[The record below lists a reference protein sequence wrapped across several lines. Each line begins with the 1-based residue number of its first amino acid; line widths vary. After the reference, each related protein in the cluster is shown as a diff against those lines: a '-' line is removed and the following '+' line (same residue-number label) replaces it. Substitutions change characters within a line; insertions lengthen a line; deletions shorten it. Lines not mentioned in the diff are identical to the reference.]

1 MQNNFLSDYIIL
13 QTIGK
18 GTFSVVKLGI
28 NKKTKEKVAIKI
40 LKKKKIIHKTDK
52 IRLEREISILKK
64 LNHIN
69 VIKIHKI
76 NEDQEKYYI
85 VMEYCENGELFN
97 YIVDRRKLDEN
108 QSSYFFYQLI
118 NGLDYI
124 HHKNIVHRDLKP
136 ENLLLG
142 KGNILKIVDFG
153 LSNYVEKEKLLST
166 PCGSP
171 CYASPEMVCGNSY
184 NGILIDIWS
193 CGIIIYAMTCGFLP
207 FEDYDNDILFKK
219 IMDCKIDY
227 PKFLSKNIVDIMK
240 KILVVEPEKR
250 ITIPEIKKHP
260 FYLKGKKLFELK
272 HKKLVC
278 LVEKIINDEEE
289 NINEKNNINKE
300 EIIISNIKKSKSTNF
315 LDDENENLNLNDDG
329 YNNELNKIKNQNKL
343 QKILKNISLLK
354 KGIDISP
361 ARNQD
366 NSAKDNKHEVTVFK
380 KFHINKEKS
389 NINNEINKIMSI
401 KYEKKEINNKTN
413 EEQKIN
419 SIKKINKNV
428 LGLMNKK
435 SKTKIDSFNSNIVN
449 ELSRKTQNHLLSDDN
464 LQRNKNKIENFEK
477 NRNNINPI
485 KKSKINLSLLQQ
497 LLNKEENIK
506 YNKEKKFIVYS
517 PNTKKNKDNITYIL
531 SSKKQ
536 KSEEKIE
543 SNNSKREQNITN
555 ISEKQKN
562 KTILDNSSIR
572 YDSNE
577 NNIKSFE
584 YLKMSPK
591 INSDNKV
598 KLDYKIQKN
607 LDLIKY
613 GISNKDISEILY
625 KNNSTK
631 KIFKQNTTK
640 NYHYSKTKKLVN
652 NENKYNSTNKN
663 KNIHIKNLRI
673 LNNNIKNITNIN
685 NIFISNSSLKSI
697 IKDGLK
703 KVNNN
708 NNNDLPNINNTIFSL
723 INSNQSANNNTGSTN
738 RNVLIPKLVVNKDI
752 NKINNIKI
760 NYANNLSKIYSSPK
774 NKSIKNIDKKNS
786 INNLINNYRNSA
798 SSNDYLNKKTLSKK
812 HISERNSFGSDFMNI
827 ENENNS
833 ANKKNIIIYNNK
845 NNSNLNIIQK
855 SKLDP
860 FTYGRNNENLI
871 SLKKSNYHS
880 DSQTNFNS
888 AQNNSKNILPY
899 EDIRKNIIS

>member
-97 YIVDRRKLDEN
+97 YIVDRQKLNEN

-184 NGILIDIWS
+184 NGLLIDIWS

-219 IMDCKIDY
+219 IMDCKIEY
-227 PKFLSKNIVDIMK
+227 PKFLSKNIIDIMK

-278 LVEKIINDEEE
+278 LVEKVINDEEE
-289 NINEKNNINKE
+289 NINEKNNNNKE
-300 EIIISNIKKSKSTNF
+300 EVIISNIKKSKSTNF
-315 LDDENENLNLNDDG
+315 LDDDNDNINLKDDDI
-329 YNNELNKIKNQNKL
+329 NNELNKIKNQNKL

-354 KGIDISP
+354 KEIDNST

-366 NSAKDNKHEVTVFK
+366 NSIKDKNEITVFK

-435 SKTKIDSFNSNIVN
+435 TKTKFDSFNSNIVN
-449 ELSRKTQNHLLSDDN
+449 EISRKNHNHLLSDDN
-464 LQRNKNKIENFEK
+464 
-477 NRNNINPI
+477 
-485 KKSKINLSLLQQ
+485 
-497 LLNKEENIK
+497 
-506 YNKEKKFIVYS
+506 
-517 PNTKKNKDNITYIL
+517 
-531 SSKKQ
+531 
-536 KSEEKIE
+536 
-543 SNNSKREQNITN
+543 
-555 ISEKQKN
+555 
-562 KTILDNSSIR
+562 
-572 YDSNE
+572 
-577 NNIKSFE
+577 
-584 YLKMSPK
+584 
-591 INSDNKV
+591 
-598 KLDYKIQKN
+598 
-607 LDLIKY
+607 
-613 GISNKDISEILY
+613 
-625 KNNSTK
+625 
-631 KIFKQNTTK
+631 
-640 NYHYSKTKKLVN
+640 
-652 NENKYNSTNKN
+652 
-663 KNIHIKNLRI
+663 
-673 LNNNIKNITNIN
+673 
-685 NIFISNSSLKSI
+685 
-697 IKDGLK
+697 
-703 KVNNN
+703 
-708 NNNDLPNINNTIFSL
+708 
-723 INSNQSANNNTGSTN
+723 
-738 RNVLIPKLVVNKDI
+738 
-752 NKINNIKI
+752 
-760 NYANNLSKIYSSPK
+760 
-774 NKSIKNIDKKNS
+774 
-786 INNLINNYRNSA
+786 
-798 SSNDYLNKKTLSKK
+798 
-812 HISERNSFGSDFMNI
+812 
-827 ENENNS
+827 
-833 ANKKNIIIYNNK
+833 
-845 NNSNLNIIQK
+845 
-855 SKLDP
+855 
-860 FTYGRNNENLI
+860 
-871 SLKKSNYHS
+871 
-880 DSQTNFNS
+880 
-888 AQNNSKNILPY
+888 
-899 EDIRKNIIS
+899 